1 MLHLNMFLLIKFWGL
16 FVYLCVMC
24 VVTSSAVCRNKV
36 GGVKVLVAF
45 VTSALHLSWA
55 PVWAGASKHFM
66 NAELE
71 ILIEYLG
78 LLYHMGVVTFLS
90 KRLDLL
96 VGIPVC
102 VLVGKEGENL
112 KGELTV
118 EIRGRGPFA

>member
-1 MLHLNMFLLIKFWGL
+1 M
-16 FVYLCVMC
+16 
-24 VVTSSAVCRNKV
+24 S
-36 GGVKVLVAF
+36 GVKVLVAF

-55 PVWAGASKHFM
+55 PVWSGASKHFV

-71 ILIEYLG
+71 VLIEYLG

-102 VLVGKEGENL
+102 VLAGKEGRES
-112 KGELTV
+112 E
-118 EIRGRGPFA
+118 R

>member
-24 VVTSSAVCRNKV
+24 VVTSSAVCRNK
-36 GGVKVLVAF
+36 GGVVKLLVAF

-55 PVWAGASKHFM
+55 PVWAGAAKHFM

-71 ILIEYLG
+71 ILMEYLG
-78 LLYHMGVVTFLS
+78 LLYHIGVITFLP

-96 VGIPVC
+96 VVIPVC
-102 VLVGKEGENL
+102 VLAGEEGENL